1 MMGHDTFSTTQ
12 GNSERSTA
20 PLAPSPATKSP
31 WAKVA
36 RKVAAI
42 TLGGLGL
49 AAIGA
54 LSMAQTGNPSGA
66 AMSASTAS
74 ASAAFANVLAPTE
87 WLAPGGPAS
96 VSVATTTPLRDGA
109 THTTSPP
116 HADENVVHAGGGAPE
131 RSPPCPP
138 SNTAPSN
145 TATSNAASP
154 APAGPTPTAPSE
166 PAAAGRL
173 PDGRVILNAASAS
186 DLTTLPGIG
195 QKRAEAI
202 LALRAKLKGFR
213 KLSDLLRVKGIGVK
227 SLRKLEPKLVLD
239 PPSGPS

>member
-1 MMGHDTFSTTQ
+1 MMGHDMFSTTQ
-12 GNSERSTA
+12 GNSEGSAA
-20 PLAPSPATKSP
+20 PLAPRPATKSP
-31 WAKVA
+31 WAPIA

-54 LSMAQTGNPSGA
+54 LSMAHTGNPGNDATSGSA
-66 AMSASTAS
+66 AS
-74 ASAAFANVLAPTE
+74 SAAFANVLAPTE
-87 WLAPGGPAS
+87 WLAGGP
-96 VSVATTTPLRDGA
+96 VATSASIA
-109 THTTSPP
+109 TAPP
-116 HADENVVHAGGGAPE
+116 TNNANSTANPSNIEPNAHGGGDQP
-131 RSPPCPP
+131 PPQPCPP
-138 SNTAPSN
+138 STP
-145 TATSNAASP
+145 ATPKPASSDSTAASQ
-154 APAGPTPTAPSE
+154 PAGV
-166 PAAAGRL
+166 GRL
-173 PDGRVILNAASAS
+173 PDGRIILNAASAS

-202 LALRAKLKGFR
+202 LALRTKLKGFR